1 LRLARGPCERWNG
14 NDREKASHGVTTN
27 LVQVAIDALALGSL
41 YALTALGIGLI
52 FGVMR
57 LINFAHG
64 DFIMIG
70 GYALIVPSTSATAV
84 LFIGAWPTPL
94 LVGVVCLIVVLLAL
108 ASERLAFRPVRAA
121 VPSVLLITSFALGY
135 FLENADIM
143 TYGGRPKAVNLWQGL
158 MEPILVAGVRIPKL
172 QILTIVVT
180 LVLLVLLVLFL
191 RRTPLGVA
199 MRAASEDFRMAR
211 LLGVRANLVI
221 AVAFAIS
228 GFLAAAISFLLV
240 AQTGVLSF
248 HMGVPLVLFAFVA
261 TVVGGM
267 GSLVGAV
274 LGGFAVGII
283 SVVFQVILPIDWR
296 PNRDVWVY
304 GMILLVL
311 LLRPT
316 GLVKVKSVEER
327 A

>member
-1 LRLARGPCERWNG
+1 M
-14 NDREKASHGVTTN
+14 TN
-27 LVQVAIDALALGSL
+27 VIQVAIDSLALGSI

-64 DFIMIG
+64 DLIMAG
-70 GYALIVPSTSATAV
+70 GYALIVPSGAAAAT

-94 LVGVVCLIVVLLAL
+94 LVAAVTAIVVLLAL
-108 ASERLAFRPVRAA
+108 ACERLAFRPVRRAA
-121 VPSVLLITSFALGY
+121 PSVLLITSFAVSY
-135 FLENADIM
+135 FIENAVIM
-143 TYGGRPKAVNLWQGL
+143 VYGGRPKGVNLWQGL
-158 MEPILVAGVRIPKL
+158 MEPVLVAGIRIPKL
-172 QILTIVVT
+172 QMVTIVVT

-191 RRTPLGVA
+191 KRTPIGVA

-211 LLGVRANLVI
+211 LLGVRANRVI

-228 GFLAAAISFLLV
+228 GVLAAAVSFLIV
-240 AQTGVLSF
+240 SQTGVLSY
-248 HMGVPLVLFAFVA
+248 HMGVSLVLFGFVA

-267 GSLVGAV
+267 GSIVGAV
-274 LGGFAVGII
+274 IGGFVVGIS
-283 SVVFQVILPIDWR
+283 SVVFQVILPIEWR

-316 GLVKVKSVEER
+316 GLVRVRSIEER

>member
-1 LRLARGPCERWNG
+1 VG
-14 NDREKASHGVTTN
+14 
-27 LVQVAIDALALGSL
+27 IDAVALGSL

-64 DFIMIG
+64 DFIMVG
-70 GYALIVPSTSATAV
+70 GYALIVPSSAAAAT
-84 LFIGAWPTPL
+84 LFIGAWPTAL
-94 LVGVVCLIVVLLAL
+94 LVATVCCIIVLLAL
-108 ASERLAFRPVRAA
+108 ASERLAFRPVRNAS
-121 VPSVLLITSFALGY
+121 PSVLLITSFALSY
-135 FLENADIM
+135 FLQNAVIII
-143 TYGGRPKAVNLWQGL
+143 YGGRAKSVNLWPAL
-158 MEPILVAGVRIPKL
+158 MEPILIAGVRIPKL
-172 QILTIVVT
+172 QMLTIAVT
-180 LVLLVLLVLFL
+180 FVLLGILVVFL
-191 RRTPLGVA
+191 RRTSLGVA

-211 LLGVRANLVI
+211 LLGVKANQVI
-221 AVAFAIS
+221 AVAFAVS
-228 GFLAAAISFLLV
+228 GFLAAAVSFLLV

-274 LGGFAVGII
+274 LGGFAVGIV
-283 SVVFQVILPIDWR
+283 SVLFQVFLPISWR

-316 GLVKVKSVEER
+316 GLVKVKSIEER

>member
-1 LRLARGPCERWNG
+1 M
-14 NDREKASHGVTTN
+14 TN
-27 LVQVAIDALALGSL
+27 LFQVAIDAIALGSL
-41 YALTALGIGLI
+41 YALTALGVGLI

-70 GYALIVPSTSATAV
+70 GYALIVPSAAATATS
-84 LFIGAWPTPL
+84 FIGTWPAPL
-94 LVGVVCLIVVLLAL
+94 LVAAVSAIVVLLAL
-108 ASERLAFRPVRAA
+108 ASERLAFRPVRTAA
-121 VPSVLLITSFALGY
+121 PSVLLITSFALSY
-135 FLENADIM
+135 FLENAVIM
-143 TYGGRPKAVNLWQGL
+143 IYGGRAKAVNLWPDL
-158 MEPILVAGVRIPKL
+158 MAPILVAGVRIPKL
-172 QILTIVVT
+172 QIVTIVAT
-180 LVLLVLLVLFL
+180 LVLLALLLVFL
-191 RRTPLGVA
+191 RRTPIGVA

-211 LLGVRANLVI
+211 LLGVRANRVI
-221 AVAFAIS
+221 AVAFAVS
-228 GFLAAAISFLLV
+228 GLLAAVVSFLLV

-267 GSLVGAV
+267 GSLAGAV
-274 LGGFAVGII
+274 LGGFAVGIA
-283 SVVFQVILPIDWR
+283 SVVFQVVLPIDWR

-316 GLVKVKSVEER
+316 GLVRVKSIEER

>member
-1 LRLARGPCERWNG
+1 M
-14 NDREKASHGVTTN
+14 TN
-27 LVQVAIDALALGSL
+27 LIQVAIDALALGSL

-70 GYALIVPSTSATAV
+70 GYVLIVPSSAATAT
-84 LFIGAWPTPL
+84 LFVGAWPVPL
-94 LVGVVCLIVVLLAL
+94 LVATVCAVVVLFAL
-108 ASERLAFRPVRAA
+108 ACERLAFRPLRSAA
-121 VPSVLLITSFALGY
+121 PSVLLITSFALSY
-135 FLENADIM
+135 FLENAVIM
-143 TYGGRPKAVNLWQGL
+143 IYGGRAKAVNLWQGL
-158 MEPILVAGVRIPKL
+158 MEPILVMGVRIPKL
-172 QILTIVVT
+172 QLLTIVVT
-180 LVLLVLLVLFL
+180 LVLLMMLVVFL
-191 RRTPLGVA
+191 RRTPIGVA

-211 LLGVRANLVI
+211 LLGVRANRVI
-221 AVAFAIS
+221 AFAFAIS
-228 GFLAAAISFLLV
+228 GLLAAAISFLIV
-240 AQTGVLSF
+240 AQNGTLSF
-248 HMGVPLVLFAFVA
+248 HMGSSLVLFAFVA

-267 GSLVGAV
+267 GSLLGAV

-283 SVVFQVILPIDWR
+283 SVVFQVVLPIDWR
-296 PNRDVWVY
+296 ANRDVWVY

-316 GLVKVKSVEER
+316 GLVKVKSIEER

>member
-1 LRLARGPCERWNG
+1 M
-14 NDREKASHGVTTN
+14 TN
-27 LVQVAIDALALGSL
+27 LLQVAIDALALGSI

-70 GYALIVPSTSATAV
+70 GYALIVPSWAATAT
-84 LFIGAWPTPL
+84 LFIGTWPAPL
-94 LVGVVCLIVVLLAL
+94 LVAAVSLVVVLLAL
-108 ASERLAFRPVRAA
+108 ASERLAFRPVRSAA
-121 VPSVLLITSFALGY
+121 PSVLLITSFALSY
-135 FLENADIM
+135 FLENAVIM
-143 TYGGRPKAVNLWQGL
+143 VYGGRAKAVNLWPGL
-158 MEPILVAGVRIPKL
+158 MEPILLAGVRIPKL
-172 QILTIVVT
+172 QILTIAVT
-180 LVLLVLLVLFL
+180 LVLLVFLVVFL
-191 RRTPLGVA
+191 KRTPIGVA

-211 LLGVRANLVI
+211 LLGVRANRVI
-221 AVAFAIS
+221 AVAFAVS
-228 GFLAAAISFLLV
+228 GVLAAVVSLLLV

-267 GSLVGAV
+267 GSLAGAV
-274 LGGFAVGII
+274 LGGFAVGIV
-283 SVVFQVILPIDWR
+283 SVIFQVILPIDWR

-316 GLVKVKSVEER
+316 GLVKVKSIEER

>member
-1 LRLARGPCERWNG
+1 M
-14 NDREKASHGVTTN
+14 TN
-27 LVQVAIDALALGSL
+27 VIQVAIDALALGSL

-70 GYALIVPSTSATAV
+70 GYALIVPSTAATAT
-84 LFIGAWPTPL
+84 LFVGAWPAPL
-94 LVGVVCLIVVLLAL
+94 LVATVCAVVVLLAL
-108 ASERLAFRPVRAA
+108 ACERLAFRPVRAA
-121 VPSVLLITSFALGY
+121 APSVLLITSFALSY
-135 FLENADIM
+135 FLENAVIM
-143 TYGGRPKAVNLWQGL
+143 IYGGRAKAVNLWQGL
-158 MEPILVAGVRIPKL
+158 MEPILIMGVRIPEL
-172 QILTIVVT
+172 QILTIAVT
-180 LVLLVLLVLFL
+180 LVLLTLLVLFL
-191 RRTPLGVA
+191 RQTPIGVA

-211 LLGVRANLVI
+211 LLGVRANQVI
-221 AVAFAIS
+221 AFAFAIS
-228 GFLAAAISFLLV
+228 GLLAAAISFLIV
-240 AQTGVLSF
+240 AQSGALSF
-248 HMGVPLVLFAFVA
+248 HMGSSLVLFAFVA

-267 GSLVGAV
+267 GSLLGAV

-283 SVVFQVILPIDWR
+283 SVVFQVVLPIDWR
-296 PNRDVWVY
+296 PDRDVWVY

-316 GLVKVKSVEER
+316 GLVKVKSIEER

>member
-1 LRLARGPCERWNG
+1 M
-14 NDREKASHGVTTN
+14 TN
-27 LVQVAIDALALGSL
+27 IIQVAVDALALGSI

-64 DFIMIG
+64 DLIMAG
-70 GYALIVPSTSATAV
+70 GYALIVPSSAAATT
-84 LFIGAWPTPL
+84 LFIGTWPTPL
-94 LVGVVCLIVVLLAL
+94 LVAGVTAIVVLLAL
-108 ASERLAFRPVRAA
+108 AAERIAFRPLRRAA
-121 VPSVLLITSFALGY
+121 PSVLLITSFAVSY
-135 FLENADIM
+135 FLQNAVIM
-143 TYGGRPKAVNLWQGL
+143 IYGGRPKAVNLWQGL

-172 QILTIVVT
+172 QIVTIAVT

-191 RRTPLGVA
+191 KRTALGVA

-221 AVAFAIS
+221 AVAFAMS
-228 GFLAAAISFLLV
+228 GVLAAAVSFLIV
-240 AQTGVLSF
+240 SQNGVLSY

-267 GSLVGAV
+267 GSIVGAV
-274 LGGFAVGII
+274 LGGFVVGVA
-283 SVVFQVILPIDWR
+283 SVVFQVVLPIEWR

-316 GLVKVKSVEER
+316 GLVRVRSIEER

>member
-1 LRLARGPCERWNG
+1 M
-14 NDREKASHGVTTN
+14 TN
-27 LVQVAIDALALGSL
+27 LIQVAIDALALGSL

-70 GYALIVPSTSATAV
+70 GYALIVPSSAATAT
-84 LFIGAWPTPL
+84 LFVGAWPVPL
-94 LVGVVCLIVVLLAL
+94 LVATVCAIVVLLAL
-108 ASERLAFRPVRAA
+108 ACERLCFRPVRSAA
-121 VPSVLLITSFALGY
+121 PSVLLITSFALSY
-135 FLENADIM
+135 FLENAVIM
-143 TYGGRPKAVNLWQGL
+143 IYGGRAKAVNLWQDL
-158 MEPILVAGVRIPKL
+158 MEPILVMGVRIPKL
-172 QILTIVVT
+172 QILTIAVT
-180 LVLLVLLVLFL
+180 LALLVMLVVFL
-191 RRTPLGVA
+191 RRTPIGVA

-211 LLGVRANLVI
+211 LLGVRANRVI
-221 AVAFAIS
+221 AFAFAIS
-228 GFLAAAISFLLV
+228 GLLAAAISFLIV
-240 AQTGVLSF
+240 AQNGTLSF
-248 HMGVPLVLFAFVA
+248 HMGSFLVLFGFVA

-267 GSLVGAV
+267 GSLLGAV

-283 SVVFQVILPIDWR
+283 SVIFQVVLPIDWR

-316 GLVKVKSVEER
+316 GLVKVKSIEER

>member
-1 LRLARGPCERWNG
+1 M
-14 NDREKASHGVTTN
+14 TN
-27 LVQVAIDALALGSL
+27 LIQVAIDALALGSL

-70 GYALIVPSTSATAV
+70 GYVLIVPSSAATAT
-84 LFIGAWPTPL
+84 LFVGAWPVPL
-94 LVGVVCLIVVLLAL
+94 LVATVCAVVVLFAL
-108 ASERLAFRPVRAA
+108 ACERLAFRPLRSAA
-121 VPSVLLITSFALGY
+121 PSVLLITSFALSY
-135 FLENADIM
+135 FLENAVIM
-143 TYGGRPKAVNLWQGL
+143 IYGGRAKAVNLWQGL
-158 MEPILVAGVRIPKL
+158 MEPILVMGVRIPKL
-172 QILTIVVT
+172 QLLTIVVT
-180 LVLLVLLVLFL
+180 LVLLMMLVVFL
-191 RRTPLGVA
+191 RRTPIGVA

-211 LLGVRANLVI
+211 LLGVRANRVI
-221 AVAFAIS
+221 AFAFAIS
-228 GFLAAAISFLLV
+228 GLLAAAISFLIV
-240 AQTGVLSF
+240 AQNGTLSF
-248 HMGVPLVLFAFVA
+248 HMGSSLVLFAFVA

-267 GSLVGAV
+267 GSLLGAV

-283 SVVFQVILPIDWR
+283 SVVFQVVLPIDWR

-316 GLVKVKSVEER
+316 GLVKVTSIEER

>member
-1 LRLARGPCERWNG
+1 MIN
-14 NDREKASHGVTTN
+14 VI
-27 LVQVAIDALALGSL
+27 QVVIDALALGSL

-70 GYALIVPSTSATAV
+70 GYALIVPSSAATAT

-94 LVGVVCLIVVLLAL
+94 LIAAVCLIVILLAL
-108 ASERLAFRPVRAA
+108 ASERLAFRPVRMAA
-121 VPSVLLITSFALGY
+121 PSVLLITSFAVSY
-135 FLENADIM
+135 FLENAVIV
-143 TYGGRPKAVNLWQGL
+143 TYGGRPKSANLWPDL
-158 MEPILVAGVRIPKL
+158 MEPIMAAGVRIPKL
-172 QILTIVVT
+172 QIVTIVVT
-180 LVLLVLLVLFL
+180 LVLLVLLVVFL
-191 RRTPLGVA
+191 KRTPLGVA

-211 LLGVRANLVI
+211 LLGVKANRVI

-228 GFLAAAISFLLV
+228 GLLAAAISFLLV
-240 AQTGVLSF
+240 AQTGVLSY

-274 LGGFAVGII
+274 LGGFAVGIV
-283 SVVFQVILPIDWR
+283 SVLFQVILPIDWR

-316 GLVKVKSVEER
+316 GLVKVKSIEER

>member
-1 LRLARGPCERWNG
+1 M
-14 NDREKASHGVTTN
+14 TN
-27 LVQVAIDALALGSL
+27 LIQVAIDALALGSL

-70 GYALIVPSTSATAV
+70 GYVLIVPSSAATAT
-84 LFIGAWPTPL
+84 LFVGAWPVPL
-94 LVGVVCLIVVLLAL
+94 LVATVCAVVVLLAL
-108 ASERLAFRPVRAA
+108 ACERLAFRPLRSAA
-121 VPSVLLITSFALGY
+121 PSVLLITSFALSY
-135 FLENADIM
+135 FLENAVIM
-143 TYGGRPKAVNLWQGL
+143 IYGGRAKAVNLWQGL
-158 MEPILVAGVRIPKL
+158 MEPILVMGVRIPKL
-172 QILTIVVT
+172 QLLTIVVT
-180 LVLLVLLVLFL
+180 LVLLMMLVVFL
-191 RRTPLGVA
+191 RRTPIGVA

-211 LLGVRANLVI
+211 LLGVRANRVI
-221 AVAFAIS
+221 AFAFAIS
-228 GFLAAAISFLLV
+228 GLLAAAISFLIV
-240 AQTGVLSF
+240 AQNGTLSF
-248 HMGVPLVLFAFVA
+248 HMGSSLVLFAFVA

-267 GSLVGAV
+267 GSLLGAV

-283 SVVFQVILPIDWR
+283 SVVFQVVLPIDWR

-316 GLVKVKSVEER
+316 GLVKVKSIEER

>member
-1 LRLARGPCERWNG
+1 
-14 NDREKASHGVTTN
+14 
-27 LVQVAIDALALGSL
+27 
-41 YALTALGIGLI
+41 
-52 FGVMR
+52 MR

-70 GYALIVPSTSATAV
+70 GYALIVPSWAATAT
-84 LFIGAWPTPL
+84 LFIGIWPAPL
-94 LVGVVCLIVVLLAL
+94 LVAAVSLVVVLLAL
-108 ASERLAFRPVRAA
+108 ASERLAFRPVRSAA
-121 VPSVLLITSFALGY
+121 PSVLLITSFALSY
-135 FLENADIM
+135 FLENAVIM
-143 TYGGRPKAVNLWQGL
+143 VYGGRAKAVNLWPGL
-158 MEPILVAGVRIPKL
+158 MEPILLAGVRIPKL
-172 QILTIVVT
+172 QILTIAVT
-180 LVLLVLLVLFL
+180 LVLLVFLVVFL
-191 RRTPLGVA
+191 KRTPIGVA

-211 LLGVRANLVI
+211 LLGVRANRVI
-221 AVAFAIS
+221 AVAFAVS
-228 GFLAAAISFLLV
+228 GVLAAVVSLLLV

-267 GSLVGAV
+267 GSLAGAV
-274 LGGFAVGII
+274 LGGFAVGIV
-283 SVVFQVILPIDWR
+283 SVIFQVILPIDWR

-316 GLVKVKSVEER
+316 GLVKVKSIEER